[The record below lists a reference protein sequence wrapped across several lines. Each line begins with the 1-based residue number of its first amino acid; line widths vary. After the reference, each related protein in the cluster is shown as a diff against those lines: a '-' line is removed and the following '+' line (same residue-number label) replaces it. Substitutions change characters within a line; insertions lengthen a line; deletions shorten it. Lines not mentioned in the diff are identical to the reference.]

1 VSLASTRNRES
12 EKSVLDSGRN
22 PMQHRLDLQNAAI
35 DFLRRLARLDPH
47 RAGGGIA
54 AQNARGSE
62 RSLAGTVRRLC
73 HRDPAHGPGSG
84 IVNQALTRVADYLGA
99 RSAKVI
105 PVLHA
110 GSRFEIGWNMQRLR
124 LKADGRIVE
133 LRDGREFPL
142 APATAVAEPVATSA
156 VPVAPSVAAQEA
168 VPAPAVRDLRRRAR
182 LTQLEFASR
191 LGVPVETIRNWEQ
204 GKRMPRGPARAL
216 LAVIAHAPET
226 VFSALAK
233 A

>member
-1 VSLASTRNRES
+1 
-12 EKSVLDSGRN
+12 
-22 PMQHRLDLQNAAI
+22 
-35 DFLRRLARLDPH
+35 
-47 RAGGGIA
+47 
-54 AQNARGSE
+54 
-62 RSLAGTVRRLC
+62 
-73 HRDPAHGPGSG
+73 
-84 IVNQALTRVADYLGA
+84 
-99 RSAKVI
+99 
-105 PVLHA
+105 
-110 GSRFEIGWNMQRLR
+110 MQRLP

-142 APATAVAEPVATSA
+142 APAMPLAASATTSA
-156 VPVAPSVAAQEA
+156 PEPMPVAPGQAT
-168 VPAPAVRDLRRRAR
+168 APAVRDLRRRAR

-204 GKRMPRGPARAL
+204 GKRLPRGPARAL